1 MEDVSRRQPEI
12 VICDPGIID
21 ETCDGCE
28 EQSQVVHK
36 KMSTDA
42 INLIRPS
49 SIEVHAFVARQ
60 NQHAAAVRLRQE
72 DFLCWESENFEGFGR
87 ILGEPVGGLLFLLR
101 RLAL

>member
-1 MEDVSRRQPEI
+1 MRRRVGDGLADRQSIPHNINEAS
-12 VICDPGIID
+12 DSQAKS
-21 ETCDGCE
+21 GCE

-60 NQHAAAVRLRQE
+60 NQHTASARRRR
-72 DFLCWESENFEGFGR
+72 EN
-87 ILGEPVGGLLFLLR
+87 PSTQ
-101 RLAL
+101 